1 MSSDL
6 VAIVNR
12 TDSVEH
18 PLCTSLLLRP
28 TSTLYRT
35 NTLSCAMPLG
45 ERVDYG
51 DAKYVGIAVNG
62 FGGLDIAQGLQV
74 CPSKLRALLCSSPP
88 DLSHIG
94 T

>member
-1 MSSDL
+1 
-6 VAIVNR
+6 
-12 TDSVEH
+12 
-18 PLCTSLLLRP
+18 
-28 TSTLYRT
+28 
-35 NTLSCAMPLG
+35 MPLG